1 MNMKSLVFSI
11 CACVR
16 VVFIVAVAL
25 AAAVPVQL
33 VQAQDC
39 DRCVANNYLQSAI
52 LNEQANHIG
61 LQLSYD
67 YRHTMLTGSSD
78 TPNAADE
85 KVATTLVNLYYS
97 QRLLEGTTLDLYLPF
112 ESKAYTARPNY
123 TYDSGRDS
131 GLGDISIVATQQLFH
146 GVAERRLVDWRA
158 RAGVK
163 LPTGDA
169 SQLDNYPPELR
180 APAAGGGPV
189 YPTSGIY
196 PYDRAIGSGSVDW
209 IVGSS
214 YVARYDDFFGVVDGQ
229 FIGRTTGDNDFTRG
243 NTVSV
248 HVTPGYIFSYAKGNE
263 FSVMLDAAYRYD
275 AQSDYNGSTVDNSG
289 QTAFLMGPQ
298 LMGNFQG
305 WLLATVG
312 VSLPLYQTVE
322 GTQLASDYQILASVM
337 TGF

>member
-1 MNMKSLVFSI
+1 
-11 CACVR
+11 
-16 VVFIVAVAL
+16 
-25 AAAVPVQL
+25 
-33 VQAQDC
+33 
-39 DRCVANNYLQSAI
+39 
-52 LNEQANHIG
+52 
-61 LQLSYD
+61 
-67 YRHTMLTGSSD
+67 MLTGSSD

-97 QRLLEGTTLDLYLPF
+97 QQLIEGTTLDIYLPF
-112 ESKAYTARPNY
+112 ESRAYTERPNY

-131 GLGDISIVATQQLFH
+131 GLGDISLVATQQLFH

-169 SQLDNYPPELR
+169 SQLDEY
-180 APAAGGGPV
+180 PAAPVPPRGDGRV

-214 YVARYDDFFGVVDGQ
+214 YVVRYDDFFGVVDGQ
-229 FIGRTTGDNDFTRG
+229 YIGRTAGENDFTRG
-243 NTVSV
+243 NTVAV
-248 HVTPGYIFSYAKGNE
+248 HVTPGYIFSYSKGNE

-275 AQSDYNGSTVDNSG
+275 AQSEYDGATVDNSG

-298 LMGNFQG
+298 LMGNFQDRVM
-305 WLLATVG
+305 ATVG
-312 VSLPLYQTVE
+312 VSLPLYQSVE

>member
-1 MNMKSLVFSI
+1 MGTRARIGLIAVLVLN
-11 CACVR
+11 
-16 VVFIVAVAL
+16 VAVL
-25 AAAVPVQL
+25 VQRA
-33 VQAQDC
+33 QAQDC
-39 DRCVANNYLQSAI
+39 DRCVATNYLQSG
-52 LNEQANHIG
+52 LLHEQPNHAG

-85 KVATTLVNLYYS
+85 KVASTLVNLYYS
-97 QRLLEGTTLDLYLPF
+97 QRLVEGTTLDIYLPF
-112 ESKAYTARPNY
+112 ESKAYTERPNY

-131 GLGDISIVATQQLFH
+131 GLGDISLVATQQLFH

-169 SQLDNYPPELR
+169 SQLDNYPPQAVPPR
-180 APAAGGGPV
+180 GDGRV

-214 YVARYDDFFGVVDGQ
+214 YVARYEDFFGVVDGQ
-229 FIGRTTGDNDFTRG
+229 FIGRTAGENDFTRG
-243 NTVSV
+243 NTVTV
-248 HVTPGYIFSYAKGNE
+248 HVTPGYIFSYARGNQ
-263 FSVMLDAAYRYD
+263 FSLMLDAAYRYD
-275 AQSDYNGSTVDNSG
+275 AQSEYDGTTVDNSG

-298 LMGNFQG
+298 VMGNFQG
-305 WLLATVG
+305 RLLATVG
-312 VSLPLYQTVE
+312 VSLPLYQSVE

>member
-1 MNMKSLVFSI
+1 MYARVRLALV
-11 CACVR
+11 AAL
-16 VVFIVAVAL
+16 VVNTAVSFQQAH
-25 AAAVPVQL
+25 
-33 VQAQDC
+33 AQDC
-39 DRCVANNYLQSAI
+39 DRCVATNYLQSA
-52 LNEQANHIG
+52 LLHDQANHVG

-97 QRLLEGTTLDLYLPF
+97 QQLVEGATLDLYLPF

-131 GLGDISIVATQQLFH
+131 SLGDISLVATQQLFQ

-169 SQLDNYPPELR
+169 SQLDNYPAEAVPPR
-180 APAAGGGPV
+180 GDGRV
-189 YPTSGIY
+189 YPTSGFY

-214 YVARYDDFFGVVDGQ
+214 YVARYEDFFGVIDGQ
-229 FIGRTTGDNDFTRG
+229 FIGRTAGENDFTRG
-243 NTVSV
+243 NTVTV
-248 HVTPGYIFSYAKGNE
+248 HVTPGYIFSYARGNE
-263 FSVMLDAAYRYD
+263 FSVMVDAAYRYD

-305 WLLATVG
+305 RILAAVG